1 LIRHCENALSQA
13 QANKNFPGAMRA
25 IKELRAHF
33 ELKYKLESKERK
45 YQGPK
50 DPPEQNYRATES
62 LQETPQDVYK
72 SLAVTTL
79 RLRIRLAA
87 RELGETAVITER
99 NNLEYLQHQYGAL
112 VARIE
117 ERQLLRKSEGL
128 AKIAR

>member
-1 LIRHCENALSQA
+1 LIRHCESALSQA

-45 YQGPK
+45 HQGPK